1 MHNFL
6 SKVARRMGLVGI
18 HITVVRL
25 SRGKVRIMQSVFPSD
40 DWTVSVIRPTPV
52 MLCVDISKHDF
63 VLFDDENEDNLAS
76 REKQWSG

>member
-1 MHNFL
+1 
-6 SKVARRMGLVGI
+6 MGLVGI